1 MNVIER
7 LLLLCNV
14 KTEKVEAE
22 ADNTARSR
30 SPRGNNSS
38 RSACPETGI
47 ETESKRSRSPR
58 RRPEGKL
65 TNQTFSVRVQCSRL
79 ASKIVDIPSIISW
92 SDWLQ
97 ETSKKQQKHQ
107 RLHHPHLLKQRQLR
121 LLLYQLQL
129 NVRLHVVAKKK
140 VSKKMIQFK
149 HLCQNWLLSTNASVH
164 GFSFS
169 QERFHRVP
177 FNAKEVIE
185 EDTKNFWAW
194 LESDLNTTAKQ
205 EEVIKKAFEHP
216 LWKEYCL
223 DCIENGAE
231 DKVYYGGGI
240 SDIEDVSAEVEAWQ
254 SFLEQ
259 KGLKTQAPEEETTT
273 GPTPSPVSVPT
284 AAADATCWWKFAFST
299 HFFCSFAK
307 LEKTQLLGEPG
318 PRLSRIHRRAK
329 QFILND

>member
-1 MNVIER
+1 MTAGDIKEAAEAPA
-7 LLLLCNV
+7 
-14 KTEKVEAE
+14 TTSPPSAEAE
-22 ADNTARSR
+22 AVETTPVPAAAECEA
-30 SPRGNNSS
+30 
-38 RSACPETGI
+38 ACGGKETGFQEDDPVQALVPELI
-47 ETESKRSRSPR
+47 AQHKR
-58 RRPEGKL
+58 
-65 TNQTFSVRVQCSRL
+65 FSAWIFV
-79 ASKIVDIPSIISW
+79 
-92 SDWLQ
+92 
-97 ETSKKQQKHQ
+97 
-107 RLHHPHLLKQRQLR
+107 
-121 LLLYQLQL
+121 
-129 NVRLHVVAKKK
+129 
-140 VSKKMIQFK
+140 F
-149 HLCQNWLLSTNASVH
+149 
-164 GFSFS
+164 

-284 AAADATCWWKFAFST
+284 AAADATC
-299 HFFCSFAK
+299 
-307 LEKTQLLGEPG
+307 
-318 PRLSRIHRRAK
+318 
-329 QFILND
+329 